1 MAKSFYD
8 YISRSVDYGA
18 KDPMSRLANAIHS
31 DQGFP
36 KRSDEFDEISRYME
50 DSPHYSRL
58 LSIFDDAATVSL
70 PQIER
75 IEIYVD
81 SYCSPR
87 RPNR

>member
-8 YISRSVDYGA
+8 YISRSVDY
-18 KDPMSRLANAIHS
+18 AIHS

-58 LSIFDDAATVSL
+58 LSIFDDAWQQYL
-70 PQIER
+70 
-75 IEIYVD
+75 YHK
-81 SYCSPR
+81 
-87 RPNR
+87 

>member
-18 KDPMSRLANAIHS
+18 KDPMSRLANAIQS

-58 LSIFDDAATVSL
+58 LSIFDDAWQQYL
-70 PQIER
+70 
-75 IEIYVD
+75 YHK
-81 SYCSPR
+81 
-87 RPNR
+87 